1 MTVQVAVAQFAAGT
15 DKEENLKLVREGIA
29 TAADAGAELVVT
41 PEVGMYFDH
50 RNAGTVDNAEP
61 LDGPFLTAAREGVR
75 AAGVTAVVGL
85 VEKLAVAG
93 EVVEKDDDGE
103 RASNT
108 LAAIAPDGE
117 LIGVYRKVHLY
128 DAFGYRESDKIRPAE
143 IVEPLMFD
151 LGDIKFGAM
160 TCYDIRFPEMARTL
174 VDAGATAV
182 VLPAAW
188 AVGPAKE
195 DHWATL
201 VRARAIEN
209 TCYLVASGQTGP
221 RCTGQSMIVDPMG
234 TVLASAGERPGI
246 ALAGL
251 EAARVE
257 QVRTVN
263 PSLANRRF
271 RVVPR

>member
-1 MTVQVAVAQFAAGT
+1 MTVQVAVAQFAAGA
-15 DKEENLKLVREGIA
+15 DKEENLKLVREAIA
-29 TAADAGAELVVT
+29 TGADAGAELVVT
-41 PEVGMYFDH
+41 PEFGMYFEH
-50 RNAGTVDNAEP
+50 GNAHTVGNAEP
-61 LDGPFLTAAREGVR
+61 LDGPFLTSAREGVR

-85 VEKLAVAG
+85 IE
-93 EVVEKDDDGE
+93 EIDDE
-103 RASNT
+103 ALVYNT
-108 LAAIAPDGE
+108 LAVIAPDGE

-128 DAFGYRESDKIRPAE
+128 DAFGYRESDVLRPAE
-143 IVEPLMFD
+143 ITEPLTFD
-151 LGDIKFGAM
+151 LGELRFGAM

-174 VDAGATAV
+174 VDAGATAI

-188 AVGPAKE
+188 AVGPVKE

-221 RCTGQSMIVDPMG
+221 HSAGQSMIVDPMG

-246 ALAGL
+246 ALARL
-251 EAARVE
+251 EAARVD
-257 QVRTVN
+257 QVRTAN

>member
-15 DKEENLKLVREGIA
+15 DKEENLKLMREGIA

-85 VEKLAVAG
+85 VEKI
-93 EVVEKDDDGE
+93 DDDSE

-143 IVEPLMFD
+143 IVEPLTFD
-151 LGDIKFGAM
+151 LGDLRFGAM

-251 EAARVE
+251 EAARVD

-271 RVVPR
+271 RVVPK

>member
-15 DKEENLKLVREGIA
+15 NKEENLKLVREAVA
-29 TAADAGAELVVT
+29 TGADAGAELVVT
-41 PEVGMYFDH
+41 PEIGMYFDH
-50 RNAGTVDNAEP
+50 ANTGTVRNAEP
-61 LDGPFLTAAREGVR
+61 LDGPFLTSVREGVR
-75 AAGVTAVVGL
+75 AAGVSAVVGL
-85 VEKLAVAG
+85 VEKL
-93 EVVEKDDDGE
+93 EDDA

-128 DAFGYRESDKIRPAE
+128 DAFGYRESDTIRPAE
-143 IVEPLMFD
+143 IVEPLVFD
-151 LGDIKFGAM
+151 LGDLRFGAM
-160 TCYDIRFPEMARTL
+160 TCYDVRFPEMARTL
-174 VDAGATAV
+174 VDAGATAIL
-182 VLPAAW
+182 LPAAW

-246 ALAGL
+246 ALARL
-251 EAARVE
+251 EAARVD
-257 QVRTVN
+257 QVRAVN

-271 RVVPR
+271 RVVPG